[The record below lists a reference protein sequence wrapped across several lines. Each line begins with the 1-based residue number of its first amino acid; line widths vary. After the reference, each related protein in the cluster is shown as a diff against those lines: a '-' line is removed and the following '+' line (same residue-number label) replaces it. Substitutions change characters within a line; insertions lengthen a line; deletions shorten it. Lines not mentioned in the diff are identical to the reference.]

1 MDGMP
6 VSGKDLPAIGDEI
19 AGKYRVE
26 TVIGQG
32 GMGAVYSARN
42 VLTGK
47 RVAIKW
53 LLPEHAGSSTRER
66 LLREARIACSIEHP
80 NVVDIYDVGEHQG
93 GLFLVMEYLRGQPLS
108 DVLAERGRLDP
119 EELIALLL
127 PTMRGVH
134 AAHQAGVIHRDLKP
148 ENIIL
153 SESDG
158 EIVPKVVD
166 FGVSKTVGAS
176 SVPHSSLTRTG
187 ALVGT
192 PHYMALEQVDG
203 SNQIDTR
210 TDVYAFGVLLYRALT
225 GYYPFDGSSLGEVI
239 LKIGTKD
246 APSMRTVRPE
256 LPAGLDAVVLRALS
270 RSRDLRF
277 SSLEELATALE
288 PFSPGVRF
296 HREAGHS
303 RSSAGASR
311 EQKLITPNFVSA
323 SAAGVPAA
331 SGASEPSASSV
342 RTTPSPNQEGTGRM
356 RTVGAFWI
364 GAGLALVVL
373 VGGAIWLA
381 GRSRIAE
388 APLPPAPV
396 APAPAAL
403 EPLDA
408 PEPAHAEPA
417 TALAPTQPSQA
428 ADPAAVMPTPVDQP
442 AEVVEPVPGTPDV
455 VQVPVAAPAVTNN
468 SSAREPKRVKR
479 DLHRHDDAPAGQQR
493 IPGERTKG
501 LSSDEF

>member
-1 MDGMP
+1 MDGVP
-6 VSGKDLPAIGDEI
+6 ASGKGLPSIGDEI

-42 VLTGK
+42 LMTGK
-47 RVAIKW
+47 RVALKW
-53 LLPEHAGSSTRER
+53 LLPEHAASSTRER
-66 LLREARIACSIEHP
+66 LLREARIACSVDHP
-80 NVVDIYDVGEHQG
+80 NVVDIYDVGEDQG

-119 EELIALLL
+119 EELIALLV

-158 EIVPKVVD
+158 EIIPKVVD

-203 SNQIDTR
+203 SNQIDAR

-225 GYYPFDGSSLGEVI
+225 GHYPFDGSSLGEVI

-246 APSMRTVRPE
+246 ALPLRSLRPE
-256 LPAGLDAVVLRALS
+256 LPVELEAAVMRALF
-270 RSRDLRF
+270 RNRDLRF
-277 SSLEELATALE
+277 RDLEELAAALE

-296 HREAGHS
+296 HRDPGLS
-303 RSSAGASR
+303 RSNAGPSR
-311 EQKLITPNFVSA
+311 ERLLTPNLHTPS
-323 SAAGVPAA
+323 GGGPVPAFGDVYREGDTVSVA
-331 SGASEPSASSV
+331 SL
-342 RTTPSPNQEGTGRM
+342 RQTPAKPEQRL
-356 RTVGAFWI
+356 RPAPAFWI
-364 GAGLALVVL
+364 GAGAAFLVLIAVISWIFQGEGAAPSDPAQVAHGVPTSAEPVSIASPPAAGPVEIEAEDTVPAQAAALNPSNVAVD
-373 VGGAIWLA
+373 GAVEFVD
-381 GRSRIAE
+381 GVEVQAE
-388 APLPPAPV
+388 AQAVEPPVEAAPV
-396 APAPAAL
+396 QIKRGRRRQEGHGAP
-403 EPLDA
+403 
-408 PEPAHAEPA
+408 
-417 TALAPTQPSQA
+417 
-428 ADPAAVMPTPVDQP
+428 
-442 AEVVEPVPGTPDV
+442 
-455 VQVPVAAPAVTNN
+455 
-468 SSAREPKRVKR
+468 
-479 DLHRHDDAPAGQQR
+479 QR

-501 LSSDEF
+501 LSVDDF